1 MPPFLRN
8 ALSLA
13 VLLPLATQAQHLA
26 TPADSA
32 RQRELGEVTVYASRL
47 GQLAGQTGRYVTVI
61 PGTTLSRYPVVS
73 LDDLLRLLPAMEVQS
88 RGNFGTQADITLRGS
103 TFNQVLILLDGM
115 RLNDPLTGHFAGYL
129 PITPAEIEQ
138 IEVVRGPGAA
148 LYGPDAV
155 GGFINIV
162 TKTFAATHRPDGT
175 ELAGTFL
182 AGEFGLK
189 STNAGFYGQD
199 KGLRLAGGIL
209 NNTASGQLLNLPGG
223 GRNDFKLNTYS
234 LSGAYQLTEKFSAAA
249 RASFDRREFNAQN
262 FYTTNAGDRA
272 RETTSRDWYQGQLR
286 YEWSARARTELAI
299 VGTSSTDYY
308 AYTPVTPTNPASDH
322 LMHYLNVQGQHQL
335 QLSPKVRATLG
346 GQADRRAVQSNDR
359 GDHAVWHTGVFAV
372 AVIAPTSGLNITA
385 ALRLDH
391 DQNYGTEL
399 VPQLNASQQ
408 VGDKLTVRGAVG
420 KAIRA
425 PNFTEQYTSY
435 LNPGVPPTGF
445 VRSGFNVGYAGLA
458 AERTLNYE
466 VGLDYQ
472 PLPALTLRSTYFNRY
487 GRNLI
492 DYVTVPGYQVIEAT
506 GLTNINKDVSYR
518 FAQNLFA
525 VTTQGIETEVTAR
538 AQLAK
543 VLRLDGSVGYTYV
556 HLNTEGDVQSQYLSN
571 VARHLVAGNV
581 SLTHRRFTVA
591 FGGLYKVRAEQNTTV
606 TPTNGQLVTTL
617 TPSYAVFNARLDL
630 ALLPER
636 VWLVGQAQN
645 LFNARYSDLL
655 GAQMPTRWLMAG
667 VRVSLHK

>member
-1 MPPFLRN
+1 MSRILP
-8 ALSLA
+8 AVVASLA
-13 VLLPLATQAQHLA
+13 LPLAVQAQRLP
-26 TPADSA
+26 TPPDST
-32 RQRELGEVTVYASRL
+32 RRLGEVTVYATRL
-47 GQLAGQTGRYVTVI
+47 GQLAGQTGRYVTVV
-61 PGTTLSRYPVVS
+61 PGSTLSRYPVAS
-73 LDDLLRLLPAMEVQS
+73 LDDLLRLLPNIEVQS
-88 RGNFGTQADITLRGS
+88 RGSFGTQADITLRGS

-182 AGEFGLK
+182 AGEYGLK

-199 KGLRLAGGIL
+199 HGLRLAGGIL
-209 NNTASGQLLNLPGG
+209 NNTASGQLLDLPGG
-223 GRNDFKLNTYS
+223 LRNDFKLNTYS
-234 LSGAYQLTEKFSAAA
+234 LSGAYQITEKFSAAA
-249 RASFDRREFNAQN
+249 RASFDRRDYNAQN

-272 RETTSRDWYQGQLR
+272 HETTSRDWYQGQLR
-286 YEWSARARTELAI
+286 YEWNERARTELSI
-299 VGTSSTDYY
+299 VGTASTDLYV
-308 AYTPVTPTNPASDH
+308 YTPTSAASDH
-322 LMHYLNVQGQHQL
+322 LLHYLNVQGQHQI
-335 QLSPKVRATLG
+335 QLSAKVRATLG

-359 GDHAVWHTGVFAV
+359 GDHAVWHAGAFAV
-372 AVIAPTSGLNITA
+372 AVVAPAPGLNLTA

-391 DQNYGTEL
+391 DQNYGTEV

-408 VGDKLTVRGAVG
+408 VGEKLTVRGAVG
-420 KAIRA
+420 RGIRA
-425 PNFTEQYTSY
+425 PNFTEQYNSY
-435 LNPGVPPTGF
+435 LNPGVPPNGY
-445 VRSGFNVGYAGLA
+445 VRAGFNIGNPGLS
-458 AERTLNYE
+458 AERTWNYE
-466 VGLDYQ
+466 AGLDYQ
-472 PLPALTLRSTYFNRY
+472 PRPALTLRGTYFNRY

-492 DYVTVPGYQVIEAT
+492 DYVTAPGNQVIEAT
-506 GLTNINKDVSYR
+506 GLRNIDSKATYR
-518 FAQNLFA
+518 LAENLFA
-525 VTTQGIETEVTAR
+525 VTTQGIETEVASRAR
-538 AQLAK
+538 LADN
-543 VLRLDGSVGYTYV
+543 LRLDGSVGYTWV
-556 HLNTEGDVQSQYLSN
+556 HLDVAGNVQSQYLSN

-581 SLTHRRFTVA
+581 SLIHRRFTLSV
-591 FGGLYKVRAEQNTTV
+591 GGLYKVRAGQQTVPSATT
-606 TPTNGQLVTTL
+606 NFAEL

-645 LFNARYSDLL
+645 LFNAHYSDLL

-667 VRVSLHK
+667 VRVALRK

>member
-1 MPPFLRN
+1 
-8 ALSLA
+8 
-13 VLLPLATQAQHLA
+13 LLPLAAQAQRPA

-32 RQRELGEVTVYASRL
+32 RQRELSEVTVYATRL
-47 GQLAGQTGRYVTVI
+47 GQLAGQSGRYVTIV
-61 PGTTLSRYPVVS
+61 PGSTLSRYPVAS

-138 IEVVRGPGAA
+138 LEIVRGPGAA

-162 TKTFAATHRPDGT
+162 TKTFAATHRPDAV

-182 AGEFGLK
+182 AGEYGLK
-189 STNAGFYGQD
+189 STNAGFYGQE

-209 NNTASGQLLNLPGG
+209 NNTASGQLLDLPGG
-223 GRNDFKLNTYS
+223 LRNDFKLNTYS
-234 LSGAYQLTEKFSAAA
+234 LSGAYQITEKFSAAA

-262 FYTTNAGDRA
+262 FYTTNVGDRA

-286 YEWSARARTELAI
+286 YEWNERARTELSI
-299 VGTSSTDYY
+299 VGTASTDLYV
-308 AYTPVTPTNPASDH
+308 YTPTSVASDH

-335 QLSPKVRATLG
+335 QVSGKVRITLG
-346 GQADRRAVQSNDR
+346 VQADRRAVQSNDR
-359 GDHAVWHTGVFAV
+359 GDHAVWHTGAFGV
-372 AVIAPTSGLNITA
+372 AAIAPTPGLNITA

-391 DQNYGTEL
+391 DQNYGTEV

-408 VGDKLTVRGAVG
+408 VGEKLTVRGAVG
-420 KAIRA
+420 RGIRA
-425 PNFTEQYTSY
+425 PNFTEQYNSAIR
-435 LNPGVPPTGF
+435 PGVVPT
-445 VRSGFNVGYAGLA
+445 GFNVGNPGLS
-458 AERTLNYE
+458 AERTINYE
-466 VGLDYQ
+466 AGLDYQ
-472 PLPALTLRSTYFNRY
+472 PLPALTLRGTYFNRY

-492 DYVTVPGYQVIEAT
+492 DYVALPGAQVIEGSGFTNLNPNAT
-506 GLTNINKDVSYR
+506 YR

-525 VTTQGIETEVTAR
+525 VRTQGIETEVTTR
-538 AQLAK
+538 AQLAEG
-543 VLRLDGSVGYTYV
+543 LRLDGSVGYTYV
-556 HLNTEGDVQSQYLSN
+556 NLNTEGDVQSQYLSN

-581 SLTHRRFTVA
+581 SITHRRFTVSV
-591 FGGLYKVRAEQNTTV
+591 GGLFKQRAGQNTTV
-606 TPTNGQLVTTL
+606 TPTNGQLTATL

-667 VRVSLHK
+667 VRVALKR

>member
-1 MPPFLRN
+1 MPLFLRN
-8 ALSLA
+8 TLALVS
-13 VLLPLATQAQHLA
+13 LLPLAAQAQRPA

-32 RQRELGEVTVYASRL
+32 RQRELSEVTVYATRL
-47 GQLAGQTGRYVTVI
+47 GQLAGQSGRYVTVV
-61 PGTTLSRYPVVS
+61 PGSTLSRYPVAS
-73 LDDLLRLLPAMEVQS
+73 LDDLLRLLPNIEVQS
-88 RGNFGTQADITLRGS
+88 RGNFGAQADITLRGS

-138 IEVVRGPGAA
+138 LEIVRGPGAA

-162 TKTFAATHRPDGT
+162 TKTFAATHRPDAV

-182 AGEFGLK
+182 AGEYGLK
-189 STNAGFYGQD
+189 STNAGFYGQE

-223 GRNDFKLNTYS
+223 LRNDFKLNTYS

-249 RASFDRREFNAQN
+249 RASFDRRDFNAQN

-286 YEWSARARTELAI
+286 YEWNERARTELSI
-299 VGTSSTDYY
+299 VGTASTDLYV
-308 AYTPVTPTNPASDH
+308 YTPTTAASDH
-322 LMHYLNVQGQHQL
+322 LLHYLNVQGQHQL
-335 QLSPKVRATLG
+335 QLSAKVRVTLG

-359 GDHAVWHTGVFAV
+359 GDHAVWHTGAFAV
-372 AVIAPTSGLNITA
+372 AAIAPTPGLNVTA

-391 DQNYGTEL
+391 DQNYGTEV

-408 VGDKLTVRGAVG
+408 VGEKLTVRGAVG
-420 KAIRA
+420 RGIRA
-425 PNFTEQYTSY
+425 PNFTEQYNSAIR
-435 LNPGVPPTGF
+435 PGVVPT
-445 VRSGFNVGYAGLA
+445 GFNVGNPGLS
-458 AERTLNYE
+458 AERTINYE
-466 VGLDYQ
+466 AGLDYQ
-472 PLPALTLRSTYFNRY
+472 PLPALTLRGTYFNRY

-492 DYVTVPGYQVIEAT
+492 DYVSQPSQQVIEAT
-506 GLTNINKDVSYR
+506 GFTNLDTKPGNTTTYR

-538 AQLAK
+538 AQLAEGLK
-543 VLRLDGSVGYTYV
+543 LDGSVGYTYV
-556 HLNTEGDVQSQYLSN
+556 NLATEGDVQSQYLSN

-581 SLTHRRFTVA
+581 SLTHRHFTVA
-591 FGGLYKVRAEQNTTV
+591 FGGLFKQRAGQNTVV
-606 TPTNGQLVTTL
+606 TPTNGQLVASL

-645 LFNARYSDLL
+645 LFNAKYSDLL

-667 VRVSLHK
+667 VRVALRK

>member
-1 MPPFLRN
+1 MSQFLQS
-8 ALSLA
+8 ALVLTS
-13 VLLPLATQAQHLA
+13 LLPLAAQAQRVA

-32 RQRELGEVTVYASRL
+32 RQRELSEVTVYATRL
-47 GQLAGQTGRYVTVI
+47 GQLAGQSGRYVTIV
-61 PGTTLSRYPVVS
+61 PGATLSRYPVAS

-138 IEVVRGPGAA
+138 LEIVRGPGAA

-162 TKTFAATHRPDGT
+162 TKTFAATHRPDAV

-182 AGEFGLK
+182 AGEYGLK
-189 STNAGFYGQD
+189 STNAGFYGQE

-209 NNTASGQLLNLPGG
+209 NNTASGQLLDLPGG
-223 GRNDFKLNTYS
+223 LRNDFKLNTYS
-234 LSGAYQLTEKFSAAA
+234 LSGAYQITEKFSAAA

-262 FYTTNAGDRA
+262 FYTTNVGDRA

-286 YEWSARARTELAI
+286 YEWNERARTELSI
-299 VGTSSTDYY
+299 VGTASTDLYV
-308 AYTPVTPTNPASDH
+308 YTPTSVASDH

-335 QLSPKVRATLG
+335 QLSNKVRVTLG

-359 GDHAVWHTGVFAV
+359 GDHAVWHTGAFGV
-372 AVIAPTSGLNITA
+372 AAIAPTSGLNVTA

-391 DQNYGTEL
+391 DQNYGTEV

-408 VGDKLTVRGAVG
+408 LGEKLTVRGAVG
-420 KAIRA
+420 RGIRA
-425 PNFTEQYTSY
+425 PNFTEQYNSAIR
-435 LNPGVPPTGF
+435 PGVVPT
-445 VRSGFNVGYAGLA
+445 GFNVGNPGLS
-458 AERTLNYE
+458 AERTINYE
-466 VGLDYQ
+466 AGLDYQ
-472 PLPALTLRSTYFNRY
+472 PLPALTVRGTYFNRY

-492 DYVTVPGYQVIEAT
+492 DYVNQPGNQVIEGSGFTNLNPNAT
-506 GLTNINKDVSYR
+506 YR

-525 VTTQGIETEVTAR
+525 VRTQGVETEVTTR
-538 AQLAK
+538 AQLAEG
-543 VLRLDGSVGYTYV
+543 LRLDGSVGYTYV
-556 HLNTEGDVQSQYLSN
+556 NLNTEGDVQSHYLSN

-581 SLTHRRFTVA
+581 SVTHRRFTVA
-591 FGGLYKVRAEQNTTV
+591 VGGLFKQRAGQSTTV
-606 TPTNGQLVTTL
+606 TPTNGQLAATL

-645 LFNARYSDLL
+645 LFNAKYSDLL

-667 VRVSLHK
+667 VRVALKR